1 MVFTVMTFLS
11 FQHIFRCQ
19 VEDVF
24 LLLNRFFLVDFMFR
38 VLCRTL
44 YNTLNVPVHRDEEV
58 QVQNSP
64 SLICN
69 ALKPRKLD
77 DEFRCAIAVFEP
89 EDPSKH
95 PMYCKNKVH
104 NPILQ

>member
-1 MVFTVMTFLS
+1 M
-11 FQHIFRCQ
+11 
-19 VEDVF
+19 
-24 LLLNRFFLVDFMFR
+24 
-38 VLCRTL
+38 L
-44 YNTLNVPVHRDEEV
+44 YFYLNVPVHRDEEV

-64 SLICN
+64 LLICN

-77 DEFRCAIAVFEP
+77 DDEFKCAIAVFEP

-104 NPILQ
+104 NPTFHRIYGTVLHMVWGDKLENILY